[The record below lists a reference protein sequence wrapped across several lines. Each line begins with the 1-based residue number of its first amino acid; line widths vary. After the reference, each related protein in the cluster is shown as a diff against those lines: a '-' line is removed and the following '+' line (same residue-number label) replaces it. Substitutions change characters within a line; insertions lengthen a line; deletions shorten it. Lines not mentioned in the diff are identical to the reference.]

1 MFTSASESR
10 FCVDKEKLKAANPM
24 KICRF
29 IASVLSLVVI
39 VPDEQG
45 YARECYDKF
54 KGYDKDVLHNGN
66 GFIS

>member
-1 MFTSASESR
+1 
-10 FCVDKEKLKAANPM
+10 M